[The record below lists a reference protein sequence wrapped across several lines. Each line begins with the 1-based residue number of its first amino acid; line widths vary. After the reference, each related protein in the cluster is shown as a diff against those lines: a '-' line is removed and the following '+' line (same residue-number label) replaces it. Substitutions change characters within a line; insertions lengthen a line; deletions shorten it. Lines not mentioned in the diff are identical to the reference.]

1 MIKKIAFIAIDISNP
16 IDSIRLA
23 HTQGSTTCFDIL
35 INLSNGIFY
44 SYGLN
49 ILLPLFGASVVKCTQ
64 VGVLSKSSAYK
75 SHSSNNSG
83 LVRK

>member
-23 HTQGSTTCFDIL
+23 HTQGSTTTFDIL
-35 INLSNGIFY
+35 INLSNGIFF

-49 ILLPLFGASVVKCTQ
+49 ILLPLLGAKDAKCTHPL
-64 VGVLSKSSAYK
+64 VFSGFSAYK